1 MRENISSIGPTRKLL
16 MFQEEKMLKD
26 KLLSSI
32 RSTTEQIRDGMLSI
46 LIKLIRLLIRD
57 LSRNSDS
64 MPTDHSTLFQDSQ

>member
-16 MFQEEKMLKD
+16 MFQEERMLKD

-32 RSTTEQIRDGMLSI
+32 RSTMEPIRDGRLSI
-46 LIKLIRLLIRD
+46 LIKPIRLLIKD
-57 LSRNSDS
+57 LSRNLDS